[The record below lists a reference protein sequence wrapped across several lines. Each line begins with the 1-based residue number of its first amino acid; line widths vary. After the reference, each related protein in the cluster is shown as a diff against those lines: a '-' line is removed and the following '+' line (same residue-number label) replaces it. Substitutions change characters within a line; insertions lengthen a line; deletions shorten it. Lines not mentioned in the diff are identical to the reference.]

1 MHRFNTL
8 TYCQDLERAGMPRQ
22 LAEVQALALNAVLDR
37 SVDDFATKTDL
48 AQGLAAL
55 DKEIRLTK
63 SDLSAAVGVLE
74 KEILLTK
81 SDLSA
86 AFGVLEKEI
95 LLTKS
100 DLSAAVITLERKIH
114 ETKSDLSGAVTTL
127 EKKIVESEARLEK
140 EIHRSIAPIEK
151 DISNLYADNKIFKWC
166 FGIMIP
172 ISLTLLIPVV
182 QGLYKQFVLGQG

>member
-1 MHRFNTL
+1 MHRFNSL

-22 LAEVQALALNAVLDR
+22 LAEVQALALNAALDH
-37 SVDDFATKTDL
+37 SAHDFATKADL

-55 DKEIRLTK
+55 DKEIRITK
-63 SDLSAAVGVLE
+63 N
-74 KEILLTK
+74 
-81 SDLSA
+81 
-86 AFGVLEKEI
+86 
-95 LLTKS
+95 
-100 DLSAAVITLERKIH
+100 
-114 ETKSDLSGAVTTL
+114 DLSGAVTTL

>member
-8 TYCQDLERAGMPRQ
+8 TYCQDLERAGMSRQ
-22 LAEVQALALNAVLDR
+22 LAEVQALALNAARDH
-37 SVDDFATKTDL
+37 SVHDFATKADL

-55 DKEIRLTK
+55 DKEIRITK
-63 SDLSAAVGVLE
+63 SE
-74 KEILLTK
+74 
-81 SDLSA
+81 
-86 AFGVLEKEI
+86 
-95 LLTKS
+95 
-100 DLSAAVITLERKIH
+100 LSAAVITLERKIH
-114 ETKSDLSGAVTTL
+114 ETKCDLSSAVTTL

-172 ISLTLLIPVV
+172 ILLTLLIPVV

>member
-1 MHRFNTL
+1 MTAMHRFNTL
-8 TYCQDLERAGMPRQ
+8 TYCQDLERAGMSRQ
-22 LAEVQALALNAVLDR
+22 LAEVQALALNAALDH
-37 SVDDFATKTDL
+37 SAHDFATKADL

-63 SDLSAAVGVLE
+63 SDLSVAV
-74 KEILLTK
+74 
-81 SDLSA
+81 
-86 AFGVLEKEI
+86 GVLEKEI

-114 ETKSDLSGAVTTL
+114 ETKCDLSSAVTTL

-172 ISLTLLIPVV
+172 ILLTLLIPVV

>member
-8 TYCQDLERAGMPRQ
+8 TYCQDLERAGMSRQ

-37 SVDDFATKTDL
+37 LFDDFATKTDL

-63 SDLSAAVGVLE
+63 SDLSAAV
-74 KEILLTK
+74 IN
-81 SDLSA
+81 
-86 AFGVLEKEI
+86 
-95 LLTKS
+95 
-100 DLSAAVITLERKIH
+100 LERKIH
-114 ETKSDLSGAVTTL
+114 ETKCDLSGAVTTL
-127 EKKIVESEARLEK
+127 EKKIVESEARLGNEL
-140 EIHRSIAPIEK
+140 HRSIAPIEK

-172 ISLTLLIPVV
+172 ILLTLMIPVV

>member
-1 MHRFNTL
+1 MTAMHRFNSL

-22 LAEVQALALNAVLDR
+22 LAEVQALALNAALDH
-37 SVDDFATKTDL
+37 SAHDFATKTDL

-55 DKEIRLTK
+55 DKEIRITK
-63 SDLSAAVGVLE
+63 NE
-74 KEILLTK
+74 
-81 SDLSA
+81 
-86 AFGVLEKEI
+86 
-95 LLTKS
+95 
-100 DLSAAVITLERKIH
+100 LSAAVITLERKIH
-114 ETKSDLSGAVTTL
+114 ETKCDLSGAVTTL